1 MPQLVYKDPK
11 RNGNV
16 PKNNKPQVSSVT
28 LDLVVDGLEYFQ
40 EFASHE
46 ARKPLTSLWEPA
58 KKILRK
64 KTKPPLH
71 ELHLYQVAQKT
82 LLVIQV
88 KTFTGLL

>member
-16 PKNNKPQVSSVT
+16 PKNNRPQVSSVT
-28 LDLVVDGLEYFQ
+28 LDVVVDGLEYFQ

-46 ARKPLTSLWEPA
+46 AWKPLISLCEPA
-58 KKILRK
+58 KKFHRK

-71 ELHLYQVAQKT
+71 ELHLHQVAQKN
-82 LLVIQV
+82 VACHSN
-88 KTFTGLL
+88 